1 MKRVPINTTP
11 DGCAFTIRTGY
22 ERHAYLN
29 GMTRGGDFTQQRACL
44 KSRKILNPCLDGTCK
59 TIYARLGRLSW
70 ENYLGRLEHGGWD
83 TQMTCILEV
92 WTKG

>member
-1 MKRVPINTTP
+1 MRIHDSDGLRTP
-11 DGCAFTIRTGY
+11 RIPQRYD
-22 ERHAYLN
+22 EW
-29 GMTRGGDFTQQRACL
+29 GGDFTQQRVCL

-70 ENYLGRLEHGGWD
+70 ENYLGRLEHGGWN

>member
-1 MKRVPINTTP
+1 MRIHDSDGLRTP
-11 DGCAFTIRTGY
+11 RIPQRYD
-22 ERHAYLN
+22 E
-29 GMTRGGDFTQQRACL
+29 GGDFTQQRACL

-59 TIYARLGRLSW
+59 TIYARIGRLSW

-83 TQMTCILEV
+83 TQMTCILGV